1 MSRNRKIL
9 LLGVDGLIPE
19 LVERFCAEGV
29 LPNIQRLRDEGGS
42 TRLLPYISTWG
53 DTNFVSFL
61 TGQAPGTSW
70 VGQRLPPRGT
80 GHLLELMR
88 AAGQRA
94 ALVHFPESLVPA
106 GERDLCFA
114 PFWSGSGPAPM
125 ELAPACL
132 HSTDLDRWTSTPSS
146 EALGWPP
153 TGTLAHHQKHN
164 RFAIERTD
172 DGFVALIPA
181 HRDEP
186 VPVTLRLDG
195 GRLRLQ
201 LARAE
206 ASLSVGEWS
215 DWLPLADEHALEGK
229 PAAVRFKLLDLDVAN
244 GKIDL
249 LQPQITAPEGGSGR
263 PGLARRLIERHG
275 PFISKWAVSADPDTR
290 YFETSFEE
298 GRYQLEWLVDSAL
311 TLLGDEGFSL
321 FATVFRLNDETHHT
335 CLAQCDPES
344 KFYTASDHARYLEV
358 IRRSYRILDDAVGR
372 ALAGCDDDT
381 TLVLASDH
389 GDVPNSHL
397 CDIHRRLAEFD
408 LCTIDGKGKPD
419 VATSQAFLKD
429 ERGGLEIFVN
439 RDLVPAAEIDRVQ
452 TRILKALTTWYV
464 ETASGER
471 NVVALAL
478 KKQDAS
484 PLGYWGE
491 RMGDVLF
498 AYAPGFVWG
507 TNQRGDTVAELVTP
521 GANHGPQV
529 PTASTGFASNHGVAF
544 FHGAGI
550 RPGVELAFD
559 TARGIQRMDS
569 AGATFARLLGLST
582 DSLEGKVLEG
592 MLEPARRN
600 RG

>member
-1 MSRNRKIL
+1 MSQNRKIL

-53 DTNFVSFL
+53 DTNFVTFL

-70 VGQRLPPRGT
+70 VGQRLPPSGT
-80 GHLLELMR
+80 QHLLELMS

-94 ALVHFPESLVPA
+94 ALVHFPESLKPT
-106 GERDLCFA
+106 GPEDLCFA

-132 HSTDLDRWTSTPSS
+132 HSTRLDRWEATPQT

-164 RFAIERTD
+164 RFAIERAG

-181 HRDEP
+181 HRGEP
-186 VPVTLRLDG
+186 VPVTLSPNG
-195 GRLRLQ
+195 ERLQ
-201 LARAE
+201 LTLADGE

-215 DWLPLADEHALEGK
+215 EWLPLELEGK
-229 PAAVRFKLLDLDVAN
+229 RTAIRFKLLDFDAAS
-244 GKIDL
+244 GRIDL
-249 LQPQITAPEGGSGR
+249 LQSQVTAPAPASGQ
-263 PGLARRLIERHG
+263 PEVAQRLIERHG

-311 TLLGDEGFSL
+311 TLLNEEGFQL

-344 KFYTASDHARYLEV
+344 KFYAADDAARYLEV
-358 IRRSYRILDDAVGR
+358 IRRSYRVLDDAVGR
-372 ALAGCDDDT
+372 ALDGCDDDT
-381 TLVLASDH
+381 VVVLASDH

-408 LCTIDGKGKPD
+408 LCTIDGEGKPD
-419 VATSQAFLKD
+419 VAASQAFLKD

-439 RDLVPAAEIDRVQ
+439 RNLVPTAEIERVQ

-464 ETASGER
+464 ETTSGER

-491 RMGDVLF
+491 LMGDVLF

-507 TNQRGDTVAELVTP
+507 TNERGDTVAELVTP

-529 PTASTGFASNHGVAF
+529 PTASTAFASNHGVAF
-544 FHGAGI
+544 FHGLGI
-550 RPGVELAFD
+550 RGGVELPFD

-569 AGATFARLLGLST
+569 AGATFARLLGLPT
-582 DSLEGKVLEG
+582 DSLDGKPLTT
-592 MLEPARRN
+592 LLDPA
-600 RG
+600 

>member
-1 MSRNRKIL
+1 MSQNRKIL

-53 DTNFVSFL
+53 DTNFVTFL

-70 VGQRLPPRGT
+70 VGQRLPPSGT
-80 GHLLELMR
+80 QHLLELMS

-94 ALVHFPESLVPA
+94 ALVHFPESLKPT
-106 GERDLCFA
+106 GPEDLCFA

-132 HSTDLDRWTSTPSS
+132 HSTRLDRWEATPQT

-164 RFAIERTD
+164 RFAIERSGD
-172 DGFVALIPA
+172 DFRAMIPA
-181 HRDEP
+181 HRGEP
-186 VPVTLRLDG
+186 VPVTLSPNG
-195 GRLRLQ
+195 ERLRLI
-201 LARAE
+201 LAGGE

-215 DWLPLADEHALEGK
+215 EWLPLELEGK
-229 PAAVRFKLLDLDVAN
+229 RTAIRFKLLDFDAAS
-244 GKIDL
+244 GRIDL
-249 LQPQITAPEGGSGR
+249 LQSQVTAPASTSGQ
-263 PGLARRLIERHG
+263 PEVAQRLIERHG

-311 TLLGDEGFSL
+311 TLLNEEGFQL

-344 KFYTASDHARYLEV
+344 KFYAADDAVRYLEV
-358 IRRSYRILDDAVGR
+358 IRHSYRILDDAVGR

-381 TLVLASDH
+381 VVVLASDH

-408 LCTIDGKGKPD
+408 LCTIDGNGRPD
-419 VATSQAFLKD
+419 PARSQAFLKD

-439 RDLVPAAEIDRVQ
+439 RDRVAVEEIERVQ

-464 ETASGER
+464 DTESGER

-491 RMGDVLF
+491 LMGDVLF

-507 TNQRGDTVAELVTP
+507 TNERGDTVAELVTP

-529 PTASTGFASNHGVAF
+529 PTASTAFASNHGMAF

-550 RPGVELAFD
+550 RGGVELPFD

-569 AGATFARLLGLST
+569 AGATFARLLGLPT
-582 DSLEGKVLEG
+582 DSLDGKPLTA
-592 MLEPARRN
+592 LLDPA
-600 RG
+600 

>member
-1 MSRNRKIL
+1 MNEAKKIL

-19 LVERFCAEGV
+19 LVERFCAEGM

-53 DTNFVSFL
+53 DTNFVTFL

-70 VGQRLPPRGT
+70 IGQRMPPSGT
-80 GHLLELMR
+80 QHLLELMR
-88 AAGQRA
+88 DADKRA
-94 ALVHFPESLVPA
+94 ALVHFPESLVPVS
-106 GERDLCFA
+106 ERDLCFA

-132 HSTDLDRWTSTPSS
+132 HSTHLDQWPPVAQT

-172 DGFVALIPA
+172 DGFVALIPT
-181 HRDEP
+181 HRAEP
-186 VPVTLRLDG
+186 VPVTLRLEG
-195 GRLRLQ
+195 EKLRLQ
-201 LARAE
+201 LAQAE
-206 ASLSVGEWS
+206 ANLSTGEWS
-215 DWLPLADEHALEGK
+215 DWLPLDFQGITET
-229 PAAVRFKLLDLDVAN
+229 PAAVRFKLLDFDAAT
-244 GKIDL
+244 GSIDL
-249 LQPQITAPEGGSGR
+249 LQSQVTAPAVASTQ
-263 PGLARRLIERHG
+263 PKIAQRLVERHG

-311 TLLGDEGFSL
+311 TLLNDEGFSL

-344 KFYTASDHARYLEV
+344 KFYQADDHERYLEV
-358 IRRSYRILDDAVGR
+358 IRRSYRLLDDAVGR
-372 ALAGCDDDT
+372 ALAGCDENT

-408 LCTIDGKGKPD
+408 LCTTDAEGRPD
-419 VATSQAFLKD
+419 PSRSQAFLKD

-439 RDLVPAAEIDRVQ
+439 RDLVPEAEIDRVQ

-464 ETASGER
+464 DTDEGER
-471 NVVALAL
+471 NVVALAV

-484 PLGYWGE
+484 VLGYWGE

-529 PTASTGFASNHGVAF
+529 PTASTAFASNHGVAF

-550 RPGVELAFD
+550 RGGIELPFD
-559 TARGIQRMDS
+559 TSRGIQRMDS
-569 AGATFARLLGLST
+569 AGATFARLLGLSV
-582 DSLEGKVLEG
+582 DSLDGKPLTA
-592 MLEPARRN
+592 LLN
-600 RG
+600 

>member
-1 MSRNRKIL
+1 MNRNRKVL

-70 VGQRLPPRGT
+70 VGQRQPPSGT

-88 AAGQRA
+88 DAGQRA

-114 PFWSGSGPAPM
+114 PFYSGSGPAPM

-132 HSTDLDRWTSTPSS
+132 HSTHLDQWTRTVSTATT

-181 HRDEP
+181 HRAEP
-186 VPVTLRLDG
+186 VRVNLQADG
-195 GRLRLQ
+195 ERLRLTV
-201 LARAE
+201 AGSE
-206 ASLSVGEWS
+206 ASLGVGEWS
-215 DWLPLADEHALEGK
+215 DWLPLVGVHAITGK
-229 PAAVRFKLLDLDVAN
+229 PGAVRFKLLDYDVTN

-249 LQPQITAPEGGSGR
+249 LQSQVTAPAGGSGR

-275 PFISKWAVSADPDTR
+275 PFISKWTVSADPDTR

-311 TLLGDEGFSL
+311 TLLNDEGFSL

-344 KFYTASDHARYLEV
+344 KFYQADDHQRYLEV
-358 IRRSYRILDDAVGR
+358 IRGSYRILDDAVGR
-372 ALAGCDDDT
+372 ALEGCDDDT

-408 LCTIDGKGKPD
+408 LCTIDAEGKAD
-419 VATSQAFLKD
+419 VAQSQAFLKD

-439 RDLVPAAEIDRVQ
+439 RDLVPAAEIARVQ

-464 ETASGER
+464 ETDAGER

-478 KKQDAS
+478 KKQDAA

-521 GANHGPQV
+521 GANHGPQI
-529 PTASTGFASNHGVAF
+529 PSASTAFASNHGIAF

-550 RPGVELAFD
+550 RTGVELPFD
-559 TARGIQRMDS
+559 TTRGVQRMDS
-569 AGATFARLLGLST
+569 PGATFARLLGLST
-582 DSLEGKVLEG
+582 DSLDGKVLEG
-592 MLEPARRN
+592 LVE
-600 RG
+600 